1 MNKKIILAS
10 NNKGKIKELSDILAP
25 IGYEVISQRE
35 AGIDIEVEETG
46 SSFSE
51 NAGLK
56 AKAVYERCKAP
67 VIADDSGLEVDFL
80 NGAPGVYSHRY
91 AGENASDSD
100 RCAKLLNEL
109 EGISEKDRGA
119 QFVCV
124 ICYIDESGAEHYI
137 RGECRGKIGYIP
149 LGENGFGYDPVF
161 IYGDKSFAQ
170 ISADEKNKI
179 SHRAKAV
186 EGLCRLIKRKG
197 LIYVEQ

>member
-170 ISADEKNKI
+170 ISADEKK
-179 SHRAKAV
+179 
-186 EGLCRLIKRKG
+186 
-197 LIYVEQ
+197 

>member
-91 AGENASDSD
+91 AGENASDID

-186 EGLCRLIKRKG
+186 EGLCRLLNGKD
-197 LIYVEQ
+197 

>member
-35 AGIDIEVEETG
+35 AGIDI
-46 SSFSE
+46 
-51 NAGLK
+51 
-56 AKAVYERCKAP
+56 
-67 VIADDSGLEVDFL
+67 

-186 EGLCRLIKRKG
+186 EGLCRLLNGKD
-197 LIYVEQ
+197 

>member
-67 VIADDSGLEVDFL
+67 VIAE
-80 NGAPGVYSHRY
+80 
-91 AGENASDSD
+91 DSD

-186 EGLCRLIKRKG
+186 EGLCRLLNGKD
-197 LIYVEQ
+197 

>member
-179 SHRAKAV
+179 SHRAKGV
-186 EGLCRLIKRKG
+186 EGLCRLLNGKD
-197 LIYVEQ
+197 

>member
-80 NGAPGVYSHRY
+80 NGAPGVFS
-91 AGENASDSD
+91 
-100 RCAKLLNEL
+100 
-109 EGISEKDRGA
+109 
-119 QFVCV
+119 Q
-124 ICYIDESGAEHYI
+124 I
-137 RGECRGKIGYIP
+137 RRRKR
-149 LGENGFGYDPVF
+149 FGQRQV
-161 IYGDKSFAQ
+161 
-170 ISADEKNKI
+170 
-179 SHRAKAV
+179 R
-186 EGLCRLIKRKG
+186 
-197 LIYVEQ
+197 

>member
-186 EGLCRLIKRKG
+186 EGLFRLLNGKD
-197 LIYVEQ
+197 

>member
-1 MNKKIILAS
+1 MNKKIIIAS
-10 NNKGKIKELSDILAP
+10 NNKGKIKELSDILTP
-25 IGYEVISQRE
+25 IGYEIISQGE
-35 AGIDIEVEETG
+35 AGFDIEVEETG
-46 SSFSE
+46 STFRE

-56 AKAVYERCKAP
+56 AKAVYERCKTS

-91 AGENASDSD
+91 AGENASDGD
-100 RCAKLLNEL
+100 RCAKLLKEL
-109 EGISEKDRGA
+109 EGVPDNKRGA

-137 RGECRGKIGYIP
+137 RGECRGKIGYSP

-161 IYGDKSFAQ
+161 IYKDKSFAQ
-170 ISADEKNKI
+170 ISSDEKNKI

-186 EGLCRLIKRKG
+186 EGLCRLLNERISKC
-197 LIYVEQ
+197 